1 MTTTQMTAPV
11 AVTDGFGLVL
21 STDPVAATSYRRGV
35 HELLAGRPEALLS
48 FARAARHDPSF
59 ALATT
64 GIAVATS
71 VVGDGIRWRALQRS
85 RTTARFATRRE
96 RQHVDIVAAA
106 LGDDPGAAL
115 ALAVE
120 HLHEFPEDA
129 VVLSVVSRAVA
140 DSADPDLAAELRRLI
155 AHVLEDR

>member
-1 MTTTQMTAPV
+1 MTTTPMTAPA

-35 HELLAGRPEALLS
+35 HELLGGRPEALLS
-48 FARAARHDPSF
+48 FARSARHDPSF

-71 VVGDGIRWRALQRS
+71 VAGDDIRWRALQRA

-96 RQHVDIVAAA
+96 RQHVDVVAAA
-106 LGDDPGAAL
+106 LGGDPGAAL
-115 ALAVE
+115 TLAVD
-120 HLHEFPEDA
+120 HLEEFPEDA
-129 VVLSVVSRAVA
+129 LVLSVVSRAVA
-140 DSADPDLAAELRRLI
+140 ASGEPELAAALRRLI